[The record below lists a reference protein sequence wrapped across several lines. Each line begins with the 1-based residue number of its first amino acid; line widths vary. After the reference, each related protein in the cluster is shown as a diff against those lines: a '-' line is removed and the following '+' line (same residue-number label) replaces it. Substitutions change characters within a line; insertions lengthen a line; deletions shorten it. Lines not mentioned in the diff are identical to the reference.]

1 MKQILHSSTL
11 LLFLV
16 FLIFSSSSKSSAR
29 LLITKQGEEGVKL
42 KELINGVSL
51 LEMEGND
58 SFEFCDT
65 LQQLMG
71 VEDCENGDEECLK
84 RRIIS
89 EAHLDYIY
97 TQHHKP

>member
-58 SFEFCDT
+58 SFE
-65 LQQLMG
+65 QLMG

>member
-1 MKQILHSSTL
+1 M
-11 LLFLV
+11 

-58 SFEFCDT
+58 SFE
-65 LQQLMG
+65 QLMG

-89 EAHLDYIY
+89 EADLDYIY

>member
-1 MKQILHSSTL
+1 M
-11 LLFLV
+11 

-58 SFEFCDT
+58 SFE
-65 LQQLMG
+65 QLMG

>member
-58 SFEFCDT
+58 SFE
-65 LQQLMG
+65 LMG